1 MIIEFKREETK
12 LKNSLKEVEKNNSND
27 ANDLK
32 GQVGDL
38 EERIKKE
45 Q

>member
-1 MIIEFKREETK
+1 LLKKAK

-27 ANDLK
+27 ANELK
-32 GQVGDL
+32 SQVDDL